1 MRGAPELETPRL
13 ILRPLSG
20 ADLDAAHRV
29 SNDPLVRRHLWEDEP
44 VAKAAVE
51 GVISRSLK
59 TFAEEGFGLFGM
71 RLRAGDGELIG
82 YCGLLHLGVT
92 GRVELLYALLPGW
105 WGRGLPTEAARACLR
120 FALEEAGLER
130 VVAGADPPNAASL
143 RVIEKLGMTPVGELL
158 PGVPY
163 FELTRESFRA
173 SERRIGGEPLFV
185 RRPPPRDP

>member
-1 MRGAPELETPRL
+1 
-13 ILRPLSG
+13 
-20 ADLDAAHRV
+20 
-29 SNDPLVRRHLWEDEP
+29 
-44 VAKAAVE
+44 
-51 GVISRSLK
+51 
-59 TFAEEGFGLFGM
+59 
-71 RLRAGDGELIG
+71 LRAGDGELIG

-92 GRVELLYALLPGW
+92 GRVELLYALLPGC
-105 WGRGLPTEAARACLR
+105 WGRGLATEAARACLR
-120 FALEEAGLER
+120 FALEETGLER